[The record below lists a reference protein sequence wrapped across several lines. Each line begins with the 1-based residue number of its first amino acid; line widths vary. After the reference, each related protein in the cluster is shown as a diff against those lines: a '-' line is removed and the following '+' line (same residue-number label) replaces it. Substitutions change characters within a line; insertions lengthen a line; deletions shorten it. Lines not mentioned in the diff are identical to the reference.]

1 MTDNN
6 SPHIPTSDNDAA
18 KQNDNIAKLRLNFNG
33 SLGSGS
39 ESGSS
44 GKSGESVSSVSKNTP
59 DAEAPSLSNLKTG
72 KSSSGELRLNPLSK
86 SVKKSSSSESNVPVP
101 SPKVGSVPPLPQGDT
116 EQQPSSVSTSISIG
130 DKIDTAS
137 SQNGNSSSEKQTAIS
152 SASNSLSKASA
163 PKQTPANITE
173 NVVAKKSGENKKVDS
188 ESTSAVSKASLVGE
202 SSSKTRG
209 AEAEPATARRLA
221 PPLEAPKVS
230 PEQSSVSIK
239 KASPNQESTKVAT
252 SSSDKALSEQ
262 VDQAT
267 STQKASKDVATSQD
281 TDVSS
286 SLSRKQISDK
296 ASLQDLLILAV
307 YLVFLSGFLAWGA
320 NSLLTW
326 KHDVDIQ
333 PDTSYTQLCWSQ
345 DGESLAFIRDEIKQI
360 SKGKSVKSSLWINE
374 RFGDQASRLQ
384 DNLPEAYKLIGWFA
398 NDSLIVLN
406 SANRPLDLEKFK
418 QVDGKKK
425 DNSTSNESQTK
436 EETIQLT
443 EVNAQELCG
452 VAEGDNEVKPGLSFA
467 EVKVDDQ
474 SIRYLNLPIEN
485 TQVVGHS
492 KDEVFMAQYLTS
504 DKDRGQIN
512 LLSYKPGS
520 TEAKVLVSVPSRQ
533 KEMMHVDSVVASPDN
548 EKLAIVISVVASLS
562 KEVSEDDDTPLG
574 VWLFSRDSKTLAW
587 TTIAANNARD
597 LSVVWSKDSKWLGGV
612 ARYIDEAEL
621 FAFYG
626 DNNCQAAKLRGVPQ
640 EGEIIPLITGSAH
653 ALTFVSL
660 NRVDC
665 YNFDQQKN
673 MPLLSSNNLER
684 VPSNFAVGSNGAVAY
699 VSKQYDT
706 KNIYICSLNN
716 PSSHKISI
724 PDDSAKQA
732 WYYHQAGNLQYAL
745 DYWLKAEQK

>member
-6 SPHIPTSDNDAA
+6 SPQISTSDDAA
-18 KQNDNIAKLRLNFNG
+18 AKKNDNTSKLRLNFNG

-39 ESGSS
+39 ESSS
-44 GKSGESVSSVSKNTP
+44 SSKSGESISSVSKLATE
-59 DAEAPSLSNLKTG
+59 AEAPSISDLKTG
-72 KSSSGELRLNPLSK
+72 KSSSGELSLKPLSK
-86 SVKKSSSSESNVPVP
+86 PAKKSNSSESAVSVPTLKTESVPSLTKDNIAQLSSSASASASPEAEGKSYPSSLQSNSSSSDKQATVLPIQDASSEESSTTKRSQTADAN
-101 SPKVGSVPPLPQGDT
+101 T
-116 EQQPSSVSTSISIG
+116 TSVS
-130 DKIDTAS
+130 
-137 SQNGNSSSEKQTAIS
+137 
-152 SASNSLSKASA
+152 
-163 PKQTPANITE
+163 
-173 NVVAKKSGENKKVDS
+173 KSGETKKVDAK
-188 ESTSAVSKASLVGE
+188 E
-202 SSSKTRG
+202 
-209 AEAEPATARRLA
+209 AEAEPPAVRRLA
-221 PPLEAPKVS
+221 PPLEAPQAK
-230 PEQSSVSIK
+230 PELQPSQVQNSSNQKDSEVKTVRAKSQIAQEIDEVEPISEEPEEIAIDEDNNTQSEL
-239 KASPNQESTKVAT
+239 P
-252 SSSDKALSEQ
+252 
-262 VDQAT
+262 
-267 STQKASKDVATSQD
+267 QKQ
-281 TDVSS
+281 
-286 SLSRKQISDK
+286 DK

-345 DGESLAFIRDEIKQI
+345 DGESLAFIRDEIKQT
-360 SKGKSVKSSLWINE
+360 SKGKSVKSSLWTNE
-374 RFGDQASRLQ
+374 RFGDRASRLQ
-384 DNLPEAYKLIGWFA
+384 EDLPEEYKLTGWFA
-398 NDSLIVLN
+398 DDSLIVLN
-406 SANRPLDLEKFK
+406 SANRPLDFEKLN
-418 QVDGKKK
+418 QTDNKKK
-425 DNSTSNESQTK
+425 NTTNSAENTTK
-436 EETIQLT
+436 EETIQLA
-443 EVNAQELCG
+443 EANSKELCG
-452 VAEGDNEVKPGLSFA
+452 VVQGANEVKPGLSFA
-467 EVKVDDQ
+467 EVKIEDQ
-474 SIRYLNLPIEN
+474 SIRYLNLPVEN

-562 KEVSEDDDTPLG
+562 KSVSEDDDTPLG
-574 VWLFSRDSKTLAW
+574 VWLFNRDSKTLAW

-612 ARYIDEAEL
+612 ARYVDEAEL

-640 EGEIIPLITGSAH
+640 EGDIVPLITSSAH

-684 VPSNFAVGSNGAVAY
+684 VPNNFAVGSSGAVAY
-699 VSKQYDT
+699 VSTQYDA
-706 KNIYICSLNN
+706 KNIYICALNN
-716 PSSHKISI
+716 PSSHKVNI

-745 DYWLKAEQK
+745 DYWFKTEQK

>member
-6 SPHIPTSDNDAA
+6 SPHIPTSDDDAA
-18 KQNDNIAKLRLNFNG
+18 KQNDNASKLRLNFNG

-39 ESGSS
+39 ESSS
-44 GKSGESVSSVSKNTP
+44 SSKSGESIGSVSQNTSE
-59 DAEAPSLSNLKTG
+59 AEASSLPNLKAR
-72 KSSSGELRLNPLSK
+72 KSSSGELRLNPLPK
-86 SVKKSSSSESNVPVP
+86 SVRKSSSSESNVSVP
-101 SPKVGSVPPLPQGDT
+101 SPKVGSVPPLPKD
-116 EQQPSSVSTSISIG
+116 EVEQPSPSVPTSSPLEG
-130 DKIDTAS
+130 QTDTS
-137 SQNGNSSSEKQTAIS
+137 SLQNPSSSSEKQATVTPT
-152 SASNSLSKASA
+152 SNSSSNESATLDRGTQASI
-163 PKQTPANITE
+163 PESPVE
-173 NVVAKKSGENKKVDS
+173 KKSGESKKVDS
-188 ESTSAVSKASLVGE
+188 GSTSAI
-202 SSSKTRG
+202 
-209 AEAEPATARRLA
+209 ARRLA
-221 PPLEAPKVS
+221 PPLETPQVN
-230 PEQSSVSIK
+230 PEQSSAATK
-239 KASPNQESTKVAT
+239 KVSPNRESAQAAHA
-252 SSSDKALSEQ
+252 SSDKATFPKI
-262 VDQAT
+262 D
-267 STQKASKDVATSQD
+267 KASPKSEAREEVATNED
-281 TDVSS
+281 EDASS
-286 SLSRKQISDK
+286 SISQKQAQDK
-296 ASLQDLLILAV
+296 TSLQDLLILAV

-333 PDTSYTQLCWSQ
+333 PETSYTQLSWSQ

-384 DNLPEAYKLIGWFA
+384 DNLPENYKLIGWFA
-398 NDSLIVLN
+398 DDSLIVLN

-418 QVDGKKK
+418 QVDNKKK
-425 DNSTSNESQTK
+425 DTSTSTENQTK

-443 EVNAQELCG
+443 EVTPQELCG
-452 VAEGDNEVKPGLSFA
+452 VAQGTNEVKPGLSFA
-467 EVKVDDQ
+467 EIKVADQ

-612 ARYIDEAEL
+612 ARYVDEAEL

-640 EGEIIPLITGSAH
+640 EGDIIPLITNSTH

-684 VPSNFAVGSNGAVAY
+684 VPSNFTVGSNGAVAY
-699 VSKQYDT
+699 VSTQYDS

-716 PSSHKISI
+716 PSSHKINI

-745 DYWLKAEQK
+745 DYWFKTEHK

>member
-6 SPHIPTSDNDAA
+6 SPHIPTSDNDTA
-18 KQNDNIAKLRLNFNG
+18 KQNDNINKLRLNFNG

-44 GKSGESVSSVSKNTP
+44 GKSGESIGSVSQNTP
-59 DAEAPSLSNLKTG
+59 NSEAPLLSGLKTE
-72 KSSSGELRLNPLSK
+72 KSSSGELKLNPLSK

-101 SPKVGSVPPLPQGDT
+101 SPKIGSAPALPKDDT
-116 EQQPSSVSTSISIG
+116 EQQPSSVSASATLEG
-130 DKIDTAS
+130 KIDAV
-137 SQNGNSSSEKQTAIS
+137 SQKNHNSSSEKQAAVP
-152 SASNSLSKASA
+152 SASNSFPNASA
-163 PKQTPANITE
+163 AVTAPTSVTE
-173 NVVAKKSGENKKVDS
+173 NTVIKKSGENKKVDS
-188 ESTSAVSKASLVGE
+188 GSSSAASKASLVGE

-209 AEAEPATARRLA
+209 AEAEPTAARRLA
-221 PPLEAPKVS
+221 PPLEAPKVN
-230 PEQSSVSIK
+230 PNQSSASVK
-239 KASPNQESTKVAT
+239 KASSGQELAKIAT
-252 SSSDKALSEQ
+252 
-262 VDQAT
+262 
-267 STQKASKDVATSQD
+267 ASANKATSQQID
-281 TDVSS
+281 KATPTAEDPKEITTSENKYVSS
-286 SLSRKQISDK
+286 SLPQKQAADK
-296 ASLQDLLILAV
+296 ANLQDLLILAV
-307 YLVFLSGFLAWGA
+307 YLVFLSGFLAWGV

-333 PDTSYTQLCWSQ
+333 PETSYTQLCWSQ
-345 DGESLAFIRDEIKQI
+345 DGESLAFVRDEIKQI

-374 RFGDQASRLQ
+374 RFSDQASRLQ

-443 EVNAQELCG
+443 EANSQELCG
-452 VAEGDNEVKPGLSFA
+452 VAEGNNEVKPGLSFA

-504 DKDRGQIN
+504 DRDRGQIN

-574 VWLFSRDSKTLAW
+574 VWLFSRDSKALAW

-612 ARYIDEAEL
+612 ARYVDEAEL

-640 EGEIIPLITGSAH
+640 DGEIIPLITSSAH

-665 YNFDQQKN
+665 YDFDQQKN

-684 VPSNFAVGSNGAVAY
+684 VPSNFAVGSSGAVAY
-699 VSKQYDT
+699 VSNQYDM

-716 PSSHKISI
+716 PSSHKINI

-745 DYWLKAEQK
+745 DYWLKTEQK